1 MQTEAIHFFSE
12 GHKISGVLHTPD
24 GGTAGPLPVL
34 VQGPGWMETVCSKVS
49 EPFHAGF
56 TRGGYALLHF
66 DARGW
71 GKSEGQPGWARP
83 QDTIED
89 IINAITYVETREDLD
104 ARRVGLFGLGGTGG
118 GNPIYAAALD
128 QRVKAV
134 VVQTVVADG
143 AMWLRSMRREYEW
156 VAYLDRV
163 RANARRRVRT
173 NEGELVVP
181 TEEIMVATPERKA
194 AGMPT
199 RGADVHLASVES
211 LLRYRPLDVVDRIAP
226 RALLITCV
234 ENDVV
239 VPEEH
244 ARALFDRAGAPK
256 RLIRQTGISHYE
268 SYTKNY
274 DALMA
279 SFLEWLDRY
288 VVDRP
293 VQVLSELHG
302 DVVEL

>member
-1 MQTEAIHFFSE
+1 MRTETIHFYSE
-12 GHKISGVLHTPD
+12 GHKISGVLHKPD
-24 GGTAGPLPVL
+24 RVAAARLPVV

-49 EPFHAGF
+49 EPFHDGF
-56 TRGGYALLHF
+56 ARGGYAVLHF

-71 GKSEGQPGWARP
+71 GKSEGEPGWARP
-83 QDTIED
+83 QDTVED
-89 IINAITYVETREDLD
+89 IINAITYVETRDDLD
-104 ARRVGLFGLGGTGG
+104 ARRIGLFGVGGTGG
-118 GNPIYAAALD
+118 GNPIYAAAFD
-128 QRVKAV
+128 RRVKAV
-134 VVQTVVADG
+134 VTQTVVADG

-156 VAYLDRV
+156 VAYLDRI
-163 RANARRRVRT
+163 RANAQRRVRT
-173 NEGELVVP
+173 NEDELVVP

-194 AGMPT
+194 AAMPT

-211 LLRYRPLDVVDRIAP
+211 LLRYRPLDVVDRISP
-226 RALLITCV
+226 RALLLACV

-244 ARALFDRAGAPK
+244 ARALFDRARAPK
-256 RLIRQTGISHYE
+256 RLIRQTGVSHYE

-274 DALMA
+274 DALMTA
-279 SFLEWLDRY
+279 FLEWLDRY

-293 VQVLSELHG
+293 VQVLSQLQD

>member
-1 MQTEAIHFFSE
+1 MRTEAIHFFSE
-12 GHKISGVLHTPD
+12 GQKLGGVLHTPD
-24 GGTAGPLPVL
+24 GVSAAPLPVV

-49 EPFHAGF
+49 EPFHEGLV
-56 TRGGYALLHF
+56 RGGYAVLHF

-71 GKSEGQPGWARP
+71 GKSEGEPGWARP

-89 IINAITYVETREDLD
+89 IINAVTYVETRGDLD
-104 ARRVGLFGLGGTGG
+104 ARRIGLFGLGGTGG
-118 GNPIYAAALD
+118 GNPICAAALD
-128 QRVKAV
+128 PRVKAV

-156 VAYLDRV
+156 VAYLERI
-163 RANARRRVRT
+163 RANARRRVST
-173 NEGELVVP
+173 NEDELVVP
-181 TEEIMVATPERKA
+181 TEDIMVATPERRA
-194 AGMPT
+194 AAMPT
-199 RGADVHLASVES
+199 RGADVHLGSVES
-211 LLRYRPLDVVDRIAP
+211 LLRYRPLDLVDRIAP

-244 ARALFDRAGAPK
+244 ARALFDRARPPK
-256 RLIRQTGISHYE
+256 RLIRQTNVSHYE

-274 DALMA
+274 AALMTA
-279 SFLEWLDRY
+279 FLEWLDRY

-293 VQVLSELHG
+293 VQVLSRLQD

>member
-1 MQTEAIHFFSE
+1 MQTEVIHFFSE
-12 GHKISGVLHTPD
+12 GRKIQGILHTPD
-24 GGTAGPLPVL
+24 RAADAPLPVV

-49 EPFHAGF
+49 EPFHDGF
-56 TRGGYALLHF
+56 TRGGYAVLHF

-71 GKSEGQPGWARP
+71 GKSEGEPGWARP
-83 QDTIED
+83 QDTVED
-89 IINAITYVETREDLD
+89 IINAVTYVETRDDLD
-104 ARRVGLFGLGGTGG
+104 AGRVALFGLGGTGG

-128 QRVKAV
+128 PRVKAV
-134 VVQTVVADG
+134 VTQTVVADG

-156 VAYLDRV
+156 VAYLDRI
-163 RANARRRVRT
+163 RANARRRVST
-173 NEGELVVP
+173 NEDELVVP
-181 TEEIMVATPERKA
+181 TEDIMVATPERRA

-244 ARALFDRAGAPK
+244 ARALFERAGAPK

-274 DALMA
+274 DALMTA
-279 SFLEWLDRY
+279 FLEWLDRY
-288 VVDRP
+288 DVDRP
-293 VQVLSELHG
+293 IQTFSRLPG

>member
-1 MQTEAIHFFSE
+1 MQTEVIHFFSE
-12 GHKISGVLHTPD
+12 GRRISGVVHKPD
-24 GGTAGPLPVL
+24 GAAPATLPVV

-49 EPFHAGF
+49 EPFHEGF
-56 TRGGYALLHF
+56 TRGGYAVLHF

-71 GKSEGQPGWARP
+71 GKSEGEPGWARP
-83 QDTIED
+83 QDTVED

-104 ARRVGLFGLGGTGG
+104 AGRVALFGLGGTGG
-118 GNPIYAAALD
+118 GNPIYAAAFD

-134 VVQTVVADG
+134 VTQTVVADG
-143 AMWLRSMRREYEW
+143 ATWLRAMRREYEW
-156 VAYLDRV
+156 VAYLDRI
-163 RANARRRVRT
+163 RKNARRRVSM
-173 NEGELVVP
+173 NEDELVVP

-199 RGADVHLASVES
+199 RGADVHLGSVES

-226 RALLITCV
+226 RALLIACV

-244 ARALFDRAGAPK
+244 ARALFDRAGPPK
-256 RLIRQTGISHYE
+256 RLIRQTSVSHYD
-268 SYTKNY
+268 SYAKNY

-293 VQVLSELHG
+293 IQVFSKLDDE
-302 DVVEL
+302 VVEL